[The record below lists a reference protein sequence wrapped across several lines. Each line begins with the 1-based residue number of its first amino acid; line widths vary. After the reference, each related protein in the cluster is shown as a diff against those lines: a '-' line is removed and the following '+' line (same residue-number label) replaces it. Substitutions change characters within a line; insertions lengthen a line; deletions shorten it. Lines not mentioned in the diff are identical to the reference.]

1 MINTIFKKE
10 MKKLLLVLL
19 FPFSISA
26 QIAPEF
32 IHLKPMFT
40 KTVVFNYT
48 GADQQWV
55 VPLGVTQVFIDVFG
69 AQGGTSVAPGAGGLG
84 GKMRAVLNVTPG
96 ETLLLMVGGQPTSR
110 VAVYGNGG
118 NGGSNTANAS
128 NQSMAGGGLSGVF
141 RTSITMANAILI
153 AGGGGGGAK
162 ERAGGAGGGV
172 TGGVSNSNPNNAGKG
187 GTQSSGGVAG
197 TITNGDT
204 NSIQPTAGSQMMGGQ
219 GGSISPSTWNSGG
232 GGGAGYFGG
241 GGGSGGGNAFG
252 AGGGGSSWAN
262 SSLCFQISTIANFN
276 SGHGKI
282 VIYYND

>member
-19 FPFSISA
+19 FPLYISA

-48 GADQQWV
+48 GTNQQWV

-69 AQGGTSVAPGAGGLG
+69 AQGGTSITPGNGGLG
-84 GKMRAVLNVTPG
+84 GKMRAVINVTPG

-110 VAVYGNGG
+110 LAVYGNGG
-118 NGGSNTANAS
+118 NGGSNSANVS
-128 NQSMAGGGLSGVF
+128 NQSMAGGGMSGVF
-141 RTSITMANAILI
+141 RTSITMANAIMI
-153 AGGGGGGAK
+153 AGGGGGGA
-162 ERAGGAGGGV
+162 RSRVGGAGGGL
-172 TGGVSNSNPNNAGKG
+172 TGGVSNDDNFRGGKG
-187 GTQSSGGVAG
+187 GTQSAGGAAG
-197 TITNGDT
+197 TQSPDPNTIA
-204 NSIQPTAGSQMMGGQ
+204 PTAGTLGAGGV
-219 GGSISPSTWNSGG
+219 GGTISTGTWTSGG
-232 GGGAGYFGG
+232 GGGAGYYGG
-241 GGGSGGGNAFG
+241 GGGAGGGNFYG

-262 SSLCFQISTIANFN
+262 SSVCFQISTIANFN

>member
-10 MKKLLLVLL
+10 MKKLLIVLL
-19 FPFSISA
+19 FPLYISA

-48 GADQQWV
+48 GSDQQWV

-69 AQGGTSVAPGAGGLG
+69 AQGGTSTSPGDGGLG
-84 GKMRAVLNVTPG
+84 GKMRAVINVTPG

-110 VAVYGNGG
+110 LAVYGNGG
-118 NGGSNTANAS
+118 NGGSNSANAS
-128 NQSMAGGGLSGVF
+128 NQSMAGGGMSGVF
-141 RTSITMANAILI
+141 KTSITMANAILI

-162 ERAGGAGGGV
+162 SRTGGAGGGL
-172 TGGVSNSNPNNAGKG
+172 TGGVSTNDSTRGGKG
-187 GTQSSGGVAG
+187 GTQTAGGA
-197 TITNGDT
+197 
-204 NSIQPTAGSQMMGGQ
+204 AGSQLDGNVIAPAAGSLGTGGA
-219 GGSISPSTWNSGG
+219 GGTVSPGTWNSGG
-232 GGGAGYFGG
+232 GGGGGYYGG
-241 GGGSGGGNAFG
+241 GGGAGGGNYFSG
-252 AGGGGSSWAN
+252 GGGGSSWAN
-262 SSLCFQISTIANFN
+262 SSVCFQISTIANFN

>member
-10 MKKLLLVLL
+10 MKKLLIVLL
-19 FPFSISA
+19 FPLYISA

-48 GADQQWV
+48 GSDQQWV

-69 AQGGTSVAPGAGGLG
+69 AQGGTSTSPGDGGLG
-84 GKMRAVLNVTPG
+84 GKMRAVINVTPG
-96 ETLLLMVGGQPTSR
+96 ETLLLMVGGKPTSR
-110 VAVYGNGG
+110 LAVYGNGG
-118 NGGSNTANAS
+118 NGGTNSANAS
-128 NQSMAGGGLSGVF
+128 NQSMAGGGMSGVF

-162 ERAGGAGGGV
+162 GRAGGAGGGL
-172 TGGVSNSNPNNAGKG
+172 TGGVSTNDSTRGGKG
-187 GTQSSGGVAG
+187 GTQTAGGA
-197 TITNGDT
+197 
-204 NSIQPTAGSQMMGGQ
+204 AGSQLDGNTIAPSAGTLGAGGV
-219 GGSISPSTWNSGG
+219 GGTISSGTWNSGG
-232 GGGAGYFGG
+232 GGGGGYYGG
-241 GGGSGGGNAFG
+241 GGGAGGGNYFSG
-252 AGGGGSSWAN
+252 GGGGSSWAK
-262 SSLCFQISTIANFN
+262 SSVCFQISTIANFN